1 MKYPENIKTPAN
13 KSLTSSQII
22 RISISRLNSYTNV
35 FNQQDWEST
44 HIHSITNICF
54 MRFMHKMCSQKPQT
68 QLSPSST
75 QDPDISRNQNSQNL
89 TDLMQFLTQTALTVH
104 CKPNSPV
111 GHDTRISPQSKSLSG
126 TILRRK
132 NTERGATGRRR
143 LE

>member
-1 MKYPENIKTPAN
+1 MTGLDRRSMKYPENIKTPAN
-13 KSLTSSQII
+13 KSLISSQII

-104 CKPNSPV
+104 CKPNFHQDFPPKQ
-111 GHDTRISPQSKSLSG
+111 IP
-126 TILRRK
+126 LRDYFK
-132 NTERGATGRRR
+132 KEKH
-143 LE
+143 